1 MVVGVVEVTTTTT
14 TMVIT
19 TLMFGGE
26 RHTDHVTVLV
36 VATVLGGHYVLLAT
50 AIVLVEEVAV
60 RDYAHRQLIVEGV
73 HHYDCRVLVVV
84 MTMIMFFI
92 KRIMTSRMVLAN
104 ISLDSHW

>member
-1 MVVGVVEVTTTTT
+1 M
-14 TMVIT
+14 
-19 TLMFGGE
+19 
-26 RHTDHVTVLV
+26 TVLV
-36 VATVLGGHYVLLAT
+36 TATVLGGHYVLLEISA

-92 KRIMTSRMVLAN
+92 KRIMT
-104 ISLDSHW
+104 